1 MNRLETWKLLQARDV
16 KADEEV
22 KERWSIKEK
31 ISVDSTRNALEYFK
45 TLDMAELLEINSPN
59 TFDDLFEDGMKAS
72 IFKKENSSV
81 YLYKTKGSKSAMD
94 LVEVVRQLRG
104 LSISGAISYISE
116 MFNVEYGTESKRIKD
131 INKSIDDFQHHILT
145 VELKDVKPETHKLLK
160 DGRTQYG
167 RDIADILTIFKN
179 HIIEVDGEP
188 RMISQLSSK
197 ELSIR
202 VYGSEKSYKKIQR
215 VLHMMVLLG
224 FVDKLKNDEVP
235 NDILQGLLSYQKQKG
250 FVRRTDV
257 YEVKQLEFDFFNK
270 IEGKAGVIN
279 SKGITSSTLTRD
291 GIIHSLGLDEGN
303 KVFVQDTN
311 KVVQSITKE
320 VEHEAIA
327 FIHEKIEANGY
338 VEEQDVI
345 EHLAGI
351 IGKTKAKTKIKE
363 VKTQLTEGYG
373 LERVRL
379 NKALKKSF
387 DVTTN
392 YKETQA
398 PTIYKLAN

>member
-1 MNRLETWKLLQARDV
+1 MNRLETWKLLQAQDV

-22 KERWSIKEK
+22 KERWSIKEN

-116 MFNVEYGTESKRIKD
+116 MFNVEYGTKSQRIKD

-224 FVDKLKNDEVP
+224 FVDKLKNNEVP
-235 NDILQGLLSYQKQKG
+235 SDILQALLSYQKQKG

>member
-1 MNRLETWKLLQARDV
+1 IREDNVNMNRLETWKLLQAQDV

-22 KERWSIKEK
+22 KERWSIKEN

-45 TLDMAELLEINSPN
+45 TLDMVELLEINLPN
-59 TFDDLFEDGMKAS
+59 AFDDLFEDGMKAS

-116 MFNVEYGTESKRIKD
+116 MFNVEYGTKSQRIKD

-235 NDILQGLLSYQKQKG
+235 SDILQGLLSYQKQKG

-311 KVVQSITKE
+311 KMVSNITKE

-327 FIHEKIEANGY
+327 FIYEKIEANGY

-351 IGKTKAKTKIKE
+351 IGKTKAKTKIK
-363 VKTQLTEGYG
+363 
-373 LERVRL
+373 
-379 NKALKKSF
+379 
-387 DVTTN
+387 
-392 YKETQA
+392 
-398 PTIYKLAN
+398 

>member
-1 MNRLETWKLLQARDV
+1 MKRLETWKLLQARDV

-45 TLDMAELLEINSPN
+45 TIDMAELLEINSPAS
-59 TFDDLFEDGMKAS
+59 FDDLFEEGKKAS

-94 LVEVVRQLRG
+94 LVEVIRQLRG

-116 MFNVEYGTESKRIKD
+116 MFNVEYGTESQRIKD

-235 NDILQGLLSYQKQKG
+235 SDILQGLLSYQKQKG

-379 NKALKKSF
+379 NKALKKIF

-398 PTIYKLAN
+398 PTIYKLAK

>member
-1 MNRLETWKLLQARDV
+1 MNRLETWKLLQAQDV

-22 KERWSIKEK
+22 KERWSIKEN

-45 TLDMAELLEINSPN
+45 TMDMAELLEINSPN

-116 MFNVEYGTESKRIKD
+116 MFNVEYGTKSQRIKD

-235 NDILQGLLSYQKQKG
+235 SDILQGLLSYQKQKG

>member
-1 MNRLETWKLLQARDV
+1 MKRLETWKLLQAQDV

-22 KERWSIKEK
+22 KERWEDKGR
-31 ISVDSTRNALEYFK
+31 ISVENTRVAIEYLK
-45 TLDMAELLEINSPN
+45 TLDMAEILEINSPAS
-59 TFDDLFEDGMKAS
+59 FDDLFEEGKKAS

-94 LVEVVRQLRG
+94 LVEVIRQLRG
-104 LSISGAISYISE
+104 LNVSSAISYISE
-116 MFNVEYGTESKRIKD
+116 MFEVEYGTKSQRIKD
-131 INKSIDDFQHHILT
+131 INKSIDDFQYHVLT

-160 DGRTQYG
+160 DGRTEYG
-167 RDIADILTIFKN
+167 RNISEILTIFKN

-188 RMISQLSSK
+188 RMISQLSSR

-202 VYGSEKSYKKIQR
+202 MYGNEKSYKKVQR
-215 VLHMMVLLG
+215 VLNMMVLLG
-224 FVDKLKNDEVP
+224 LIDKLKNDEVP
-235 NDILQGLLSYQKQKG
+235 NEILQGLLNFQNKNQFTK
-250 FVRRTDV
+250 RTDV
-257 YEVKQLEFDFFNK
+257 FEVKQLEFDFFNK

-291 GIIHSLGLDEGN
+291 GVINSLGLDEGN

-311 KVVQSITKE
+311 KMVSNITKE

>member
-1 MNRLETWKLLQARDV
+1 MNRLETWKLLQAQDV

-22 KERWSIKEK
+22 KERWEDKGR
-31 ISVDSTRNALEYFK
+31 ISVENTRVAIEYLK
-45 TLDMAELLEINSPN
+45 TLDMAEILEINSPAS
-59 TFDDLFEDGMKAS
+59 FDDLFEEGKKAS

-94 LVEVVRQLRG
+94 LVEVIRQLRG
-104 LSISGAISYISE
+104 LNVSSAISYISE
-116 MFNVEYGTESKRIKD
+116 MFEVEYGTKSQRIKD
-131 INKSIDDFQHHILT
+131 INKSIDDFQYHVLT

-160 DGRTQYG
+160 DGRTEYG
-167 RDIADILTIFKN
+167 RNISEILTIFKN

-188 RMISQLSSK
+188 RMISQLSSR

-202 VYGSEKSYKKIQR
+202 MYGNEKSYKKVQR
-215 VLHMMVLLG
+215 VLNMMVLLG
-224 FVDKLKNDEVP
+224 LIDKLKNDEVP
-235 NDILQGLLSYQKQKG
+235 NEILQGLLNFQNKNQFTK
-250 FVRRTDV
+250 RTDV
-257 YEVKQLEFDFFNK
+257 FEVKQLEFDFFNK

-311 KVVQSITKE
+311 KMVSNITKE
-320 VEHEAIA
+320 VEHEAIS

>member
-1 MNRLETWKLLQARDV
+1 MKRLETWKLLQARDV

-45 TLDMAELLEINSPN
+45 TIDMAELLEINSPAS
-59 TFDDLFEDGMKAS
+59 FDDLFEEGKKAS

-81 YLYKTKGSKSAMD
+81 YLYKTKDSKSAMD
-94 LVEVVRQLRG
+94 LVEVIRQLRG

-116 MFNVEYGTESKRIKD
+116 MFNVEYGTESQRIKD

-235 NDILQGLLSYQKQKG
+235 SDILQGLLSYQKQKG

-398 PTIYKLAN
+398 PTIYKLAK

>member
-1 MNRLETWKLLQARDV
+1 MNRLETWKLIQAQDV
-16 KADEEV
+16 SADEEV
-22 KERWSIKEK
+22 KQRWMNKEK
-31 ISVDSTRNALEYFK
+31 ITVDFTRHALEYFK
-45 TLDMAELLEINSPN
+45 TLDMAELLEIETPES
-59 TFDDLFEDGMKAS
+59 FDDLFEEGKQAS
-72 IFKKENSSV
+72 IFKKKDSSV
-81 YLYKTKGSKSAMD
+81 YLYKTKGSASAMD

-104 LSISGAISYISE
+104 LSVSNSISYISE
-116 MFNVEYGTESKRIKD
+116 MFEVQYGTKSQKIKD
-131 INKSIDDFQHHILT
+131 LNEGIDNFRNHVLT
-145 VELKDVKPETHKLLK
+145 VELEDVKPETHKLLK
-160 DGRTQYG
+160 DGRTEYG
-167 RDIADILTIFKN
+167 KRISDILTVFQN

-188 RMISQLSSK
+188 RMISQLSVR

-202 VYGSEKSYKKIQR
+202 IYGNDKGKNRVQR
-215 VLHMMVLLG
+215 ALHVMNLLG
-224 FVDKLKNDEVP
+224 FIDKLKNDEIP
-235 NDILQGLLSYQKQKG
+235 HDILNGLLNFQKQKK
-250 FVRRTDV
+250 FTKRTDV
-257 YEVKQLEFDFFNK
+257 FEVNQLEFDFFHK
-270 IEGKAGVIN
+270 MEGKAGVIN
-279 SKGITSSTLTRD
+279 SKGITSLTLTRD
-291 GIIHSLGLDEGN
+291 GVINSLGLDEGN

-311 KVVQSITKE
+311 KMVSNITKE

-327 FIHEKIEANGY
+327 FIYEKIEANGY

-398 PTIYKLAN
+398 PIIYKLAD

>member
-1 MNRLETWKLLQARDV
+1 MNRLETWKLLQAQDV

-22 KERWSIKEK
+22 KERWEDKGR
-31 ISVDSTRNALEYFK
+31 ISVENTRVAIEYLK
-45 TLDMAELLEINSPN
+45 TLDMAEILEINSPAS
-59 TFDDLFEDGMKAS
+59 FDDLFEEGKKAS

-94 LVEVVRQLRG
+94 LVEVIRQLRG
-104 LSISGAISYISE
+104 LNVSSAISYISE
-116 MFNVEYGTESKRIKD
+116 MFEVEYGTKSQRIKD
-131 INKSIDDFQHHILT
+131 INKSIDDFQYRVLT

-160 DGRTQYG
+160 DGRTEYG
-167 RDIADILTIFKN
+167 RNISEILTIFKN

-188 RMISQLSSK
+188 RMISQLSSR

-202 VYGSEKSYKKIQR
+202 MYGNEKSYKKVQR
-215 VLHMMVLLG
+215 VLNMMVLLG
-224 FVDKLKNDEVP
+224 LIDKLKNDEVP
-235 NDILQGLLSYQKQKG
+235 NEILQGLLNFQNKNQFTK
-250 FVRRTDV
+250 RTDV
-257 YEVKQLEFDFFNK
+257 FEVKQLEFDFFNK

-311 KVVQSITKE
+311 KIVSNITKE

>member
-1 MNRLETWKLLQARDV
+1 MNRLETWKLLQAQDV

-22 KERWSIKEK
+22 KERWSIKEN

-116 MFNVEYGTESKRIKD
+116 MFNVEYGTESQRIKD

-224 FVDKLKNDEVP
+224 FVDKLKNAEVP
-235 NDILQGLLSYQKQKG
+235 SDILQGLLSYQKQKG

-398 PTIYKLAN
+398 PIIYKLAD